1 LLYLQGLRVG
11 YVRSKMTCYTRSGD
25 SGNTCV
31 IGTRVDKGHD
41 RLEAIGTFDELN
53 AALGTA
59 VAFTD
64 AQEIKSAIEQV
75 QNDLFTLC
83 SELATISVEIPT
95 PKITASHVYE
105 MEHLIDRLESQ
116 LPAQD
121 KFIIPGGTKAASL
134 LQLARTVTRRAER
147 SLVRLNQKD
156 SISPELLKY
165 ANRLSSLLYMLAR
178 LENRNNNINEKNPV
192 YRK

>member
-1 LLYLQGLRVG
+1 LFYLQELRVG

-53 AALGTA
+53 AALGAA
-59 VAFTD
+59 VAFSESADTRT
-64 AQEIKSAIEQV
+64 AIETV

-83 SELATISVEIPT
+83 SELATISDEIPT
-95 PKITASHVYE
+95 PKITATHVYE
-105 MEHLIDRLESQ
+105 MEQRIDRLESQ

-147 SLVRLNQKD
+147 SLVRLKKETEV
-156 SISPELLKY
+156 SPELLKY

-178 LENRNNNINEKNPV
+178 MENRNNDINEKNPV